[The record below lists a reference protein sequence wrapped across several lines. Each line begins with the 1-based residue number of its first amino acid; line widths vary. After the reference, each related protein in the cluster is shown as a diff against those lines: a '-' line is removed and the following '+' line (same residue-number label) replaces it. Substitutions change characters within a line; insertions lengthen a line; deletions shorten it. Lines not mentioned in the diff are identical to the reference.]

1 MVGLM
6 NRCPLFK
13 SLALLSLAFFVLAPA
28 GQASENDL
36 VAQPFAALEAK
47 TKSRIGVAALDVS
60 TKRKIE
66 YRAEEAFLMCSTFK
80 LLAAAAVLKRV
91 DENKEKLDRFVKYGE
106 KDLMSYAPVT
116 RAHLKEGGMT
126 VEALCGAA
134 MQQSDNT
141 AANLLLDTLG
151 GPKGVTEF
159 ARSLGDK
166 FTRLDRKEPE
176 LNAPAADKE
185 MDTTR
190 PAAISDDLQGLLMT
204 DVLSEASRTRLEKW
218 MQGSET
224 GLQLI
229 RTVVPTDW
237 KTGDKTGRS
246 SEGATNDVAILR
258 PPMGGPIFIA
268 VYTVKPEGTS
278 EERSK
283 LVADAAKIA
292 LDALK
297 K

>member
-1 MVGLM
+1 MKLP
-6 NRCPLFK
+6 PLLVA
-13 SLALLSLAFFVLAPA
+13 SLLALIPAKAEETRSNVAAFA
-28 GQASENDL
+28 GLEKQP
-36 VAQPFAALEAK
+36 VA
-47 TKSRIGVAALDVS
+47 SRIGVAAFDIS
-60 TKRKIE
+60 TKKRVE
-66 YRAEEAFLMCSTFK
+66 YRADEPFLMCSTFK
-80 LLAAAAVLKRV
+80 MLAVAAVLKRV
-91 DENKEKLDRFVKYGE
+91 DENKEKLDRFVSYGE
-106 KDLMSYAPVT
+106 NDLMSYAPVT
-116 RAHLKEGGMT
+116 RAHVKEGGMT
-126 VEALCGAA
+126 VEALCAAA

-141 AANLLLDTLG
+141 AANLLLDALG
-151 GPKGVTEF
+151 GPKSVTEF
-159 ARSLGDK
+159 ARSLGDN

-190 PAAISDDLQGLLMT
+190 PSAISDDLQRLLT
-204 DVLSEASRTRLEKW
+204 TEVLSETSRTRLEKW

-229 RTVVPTDW
+229 RTVVPPDW
-237 KTGDKTGRS
+237 KMGDKTGRS

-258 PPMGGPIFIA
+258 PPTGGPIFIA